1 MRGAAAIMFGVALAL
16 PAGMARAVEGYDAC
30 LALVATDPGRAEAE
44 AEAWARFGGGPA
56 AEHCRAMAFAAL
68 GATRRAA
75 ESLTAI
81 AFRARDL
88 PDETRAEIL
97 IQAAGFL
104 LELQEIEAGL
114 DVAEQA
120 LRLDPSA
127 EGLTMRAR
135 LHAAAGRYGAALGDL
150 DAAIDR
156 SGPTPDRLMLRATAR
171 REEGR
176 LLEARQDITWALE
189 LEPELPIAW
198 LELGRIE
205 AAQGAKD
212 RARDAFMQAIELDPG
227 GDIAAS
233 ARLSLQ
239 RMEAGN

>member
-1 MRGAAAIMFGVALAL
+1 MRGPRAICLGAVLAAVAGSAH
-16 PAGMARAVEGYDAC
+16 AVEDYDTC
-30 LALVATDPGRAEAE
+30 LALVAVDPARAEVE
-44 AEAWARFGGGPA
+44 AEAWARFGGGLA
-56 AEHCRAMAFAAL
+56 ARHCRAMAFAAL

-75 ESLTAI
+75 DTLSDLA
-81 AFRARDL
+81 RAPDL

-97 IQAAGFL
+97 LQAAGL
-104 LELQEIEAGL
+104 LLDLQDLEAGL
-114 DVAEQA
+114 TATEQA
-120 LRLDPSA
+120 MRLAPSA
-127 EGLTMRAR
+127 EALTMRAR
-135 LHAAAGRYGAALGDL
+135 LRAAQGQYGAALGDL
-150 DAAIDR
+150 DAAIDLA
-156 SGPTPDRLMLRATAR
+156 GATPDRLMLRASAR

-176 LLEARQDITWALE
+176 LLEARQDVAWALE
-189 LEPELPIAW
+189 LEPGLAIAF

-239 RMEAGN
+239 RMEAGD